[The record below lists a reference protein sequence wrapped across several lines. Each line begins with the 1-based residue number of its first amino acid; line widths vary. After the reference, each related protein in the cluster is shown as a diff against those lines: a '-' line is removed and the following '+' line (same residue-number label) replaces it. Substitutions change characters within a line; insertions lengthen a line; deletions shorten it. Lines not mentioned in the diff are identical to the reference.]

1 MALLSSGQIQHVVSR
16 TGYTLLAPR
25 MTLAEVEALVRKE
38 EPFASETRSEQ
49 SDGSVQSILSTQAE
63 HGIATESLKC
73 LVSAFHA
80 LSAPLTV
87 LGLRK
92 GEHALVTKGLS
103 GSRLEAYKLFRGE
116 AFILVRPD
124 CIVAWH
130 LSRRRLGR
138 CVSSEMA
145 VEIARTVTG
154 RGSSLVD
161 EKVQRVRSSLGWLT
175 SRFLF
180 SLRPF
185 KYNFPNALALENE
198 TKEEAILKLRQKA
211 GKDFQTTT
219 KYEDAPPKSKDDNES
234 TIKDLD
240 TVGIPD
246 GEPWFLS
253 VDGAKASNLE
263 ANEFPMVVARD
274 PAVLAEEFVDVA
286 EREASELGAN
296 ASCLFFCA
304 PPSSSMC

>member
-1 MALLSSGQIQHVVSR
+1 MG
-16 TGYTLLAPR
+16 
-25 MTLAEVEALVRKE
+25 EALVRKE

-87 LGLRK
+87 LGLRN
-92 GEHALVTKGLS
+92 GDHALVSKGLS

-130 LSRRRLGR
+130 LSRRRLGM

-198 TKEEAILKLRQKA
+198 TKEEAILKLRKKA

-219 KYEDAPPKSKDDNES
+219 KYGDAPPKSKEKRWAHDNES

-240 TVGIPD
+240 AVEIPD
-246 GEPWFLS
+246 GEPWFLF
-253 VDGAKASNLE
+253 VDG
-263 ANEFPMVVARD
+263 
-274 PAVLAEEFVDVA
+274 A